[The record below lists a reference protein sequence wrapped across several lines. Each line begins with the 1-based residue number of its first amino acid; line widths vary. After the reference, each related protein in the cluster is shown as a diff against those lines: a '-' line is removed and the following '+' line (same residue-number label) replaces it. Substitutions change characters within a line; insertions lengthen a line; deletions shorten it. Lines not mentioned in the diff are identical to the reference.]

1 MSLINEFLQDCI
13 LMDKKRTSDGEGG
26 FITEW
31 VEGAKIQAAIV
42 RDTSMSSRVA
52 EKEGVTATYTITT
65 AKTVK
70 LGYHDVLKTKD
81 GKIFRVTSNAEEKET
96 PASSNLDIAQVMAE
110 KWELT
115 S

>member
-42 RDTSMSSRVA
+42 RDTSMSARVA

-65 AKTVK
+65 
-70 LGYHDVLKTKD
+70 
-81 GKIFRVTSNAEEKET
+81 TSNIFDCHT
-96 PASSNLDIAQVMAE
+96 HYLRCNSNIYNHYSQNSKARL
-110 KWELT
+110 

>member
-13 LMDKKRTSDGEGG
+13 LMDKKRTSDGEG
-26 FITEW
+26 
-31 VEGAKIQAAIV
+31 
-42 RDTSMSSRVA
+42 
-52 EKEGVTATYTITT
+52 VTATYTITT
-65 AKTVK
+65 DKTVK

-81 GKIFRVTSNAEEKET
+81 GKIFRVTSNAGEKET
-96 PASSNLDIAQVMAE
+96 PASSNLNIAQVMAE

>member
-1 MSLINEFLQDCI
+1 MSLINEFLPDCI

-42 RDTSMSSRVA
+42 RDTSMSARVA

-70 LGYHDVLKTKD
+70 LSYHDVLKTKD
-81 GKIFRVTSNAEEKET
+81 GKIFRVTSNAGEKET

>member
-13 LMDKKRTSDGEGG
+13 LVDKKRTSDGEGG

-42 RDTSMSSRVA
+42 RDTSMSARVA

-70 LGYHDVLKTKD
+70 LSYHDVLKTKD
-81 GKIFRVTSNAEEKET
+81 GKIFRVTSTAGEKET

>member
-42 RDTSMSSRVA
+42 RDTSMSARVA

-65 AKTVK
+65 AKTRK
-70 LGYHDVLKTKD
+70 
-81 GKIFRVTSNAEEKET
+81 FRGFRRIYRN
-96 PASSNLDIAQVMAE
+96 
-110 KWELT
+110 
-115 S
+115 

>member
-1 MSLINEFLQDCI
+1 MI
-13 LMDKKRTSDGEGG
+13 L
-26 FITEW
+26 
-31 VEGAKIQAAIV
+31 
-42 RDTSMSSRVA
+42 SSRIILRQA
-52 EKEGVTATYTITT
+52 LEKNNKKEGVTATYTITT

-81 GKIFRVTSNAEEKET
+81 GKIFRVTSNAGEKET